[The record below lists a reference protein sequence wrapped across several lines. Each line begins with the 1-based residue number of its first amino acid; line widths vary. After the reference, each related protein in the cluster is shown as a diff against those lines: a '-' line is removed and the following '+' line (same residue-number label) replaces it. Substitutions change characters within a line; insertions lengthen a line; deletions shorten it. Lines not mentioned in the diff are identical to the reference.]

1 MKLWFRKGVYAS
13 KKAQRAVSSLKRD
26 EIRNIAII
34 RHAALGDMLLTR
46 AFVTEARKAFPN
58 AFITFSIVSH
68 YTYGC
73 PEDLVDRVH
82 VVHGKGERA
91 TFLEKIRRIRELGQ
105 QDLIFDLADTNKSIK
120 ICLLNKATLTIGFPY
135 RMTYA
140 RLFYDVATCRSDLNF
155 EVNDMLSQLHVLGCR
170 TEFPHKYDMP
180 GTALKRE
187 HSYIVY
193 FPGASGKHKSW
204 PVASFRSLISRMTIE
219 YPDHEHLILEG
230 LQDWEKENVKAIVS
244 PFDNVD
250 NINPVRAKTIEDVI
264 ALIKGADLLVS
275 NDTGIRHVA
284 ITSGTPSVGVF
295 YRDPYRYWPR
305 YGIHEVAFSEI
316 DDSPDVDQVFNQCV
330 KVLNNIGSKTPS

>member
-1 MKLWFRKGVYAS
+1 MRLWFRKGVYAS
-13 KKAQRAVSSLKRD
+13 KHATRAIGALKRD
-26 EIRNIAII
+26 EIKNVAII

-46 AFVTEARKAFPN
+46 AFVTETRKAFPN
-58 AFITFSIVSH
+58 ASITFSIVSH
-68 YTYGC
+68 YAYGC

-91 TFLEKIRRIRELGQ
+91 TFFEKIRRIRALGP

-120 ICLLNKATLTIGFPY
+120 ICLLNKAVLKIGFPY
-135 RMTYA
+135 RMAHA

-180 GTALKRE
+180 GTALKRQR
-187 HSYIVY
+187 SYIVY
-193 FPGASGKHKSW
+193 FPGASGTHKCW
-204 PVASFRSLISRMTIE
+204 PVSDFRSLISRMSIE
-219 YPDHEHLILEG
+219 YPEHEHLVLEG
-230 LQDWEKENVKAIVS
+230 LADWEKENVKAIVS
-244 PFDNVD
+244 PFNGVD
-250 NINPVRAKTIEDVI
+250 HIGSVQAKTIEDAV

-284 ITSGTPSVGVF
+284 ITSGTPSVGIF

-305 YGIHEVAFSEI
+305 YGIHEVAFSETG
-316 DDSPDVDQVFNQCV
+316 DGPDADMVFDQCV
-330 KVLNNIGSKTPS
+330 KVLKTNGSKAPS